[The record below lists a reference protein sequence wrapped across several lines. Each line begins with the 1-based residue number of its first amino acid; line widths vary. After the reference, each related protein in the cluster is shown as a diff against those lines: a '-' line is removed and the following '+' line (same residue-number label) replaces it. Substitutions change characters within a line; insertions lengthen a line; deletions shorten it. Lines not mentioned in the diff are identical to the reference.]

1 MRRCVLHKIIVAVGA
16 PVDISSRDQSTHRTG
31 DVSYLSSPFA
41 DDSRLWRAMI
51 QHDLR
56 TDSNIFRAANMVTY

>member
-16 PVDISSRDQSTHRTG
+16 PVDVSSRDQATYRTV
-31 DVSYLSSPFA
+31 DVSFLSSLFA

-56 TDSNIFRAANMVTY
+56 TDLNIFRAANMVI